1 MSNGEK
7 ERQLRREMRRIERKK
22 QERIRQLLE
31 DKSDEYIRKL
41 ALFLEET

>member
-1 MSNGEK
+1 MSNEEK